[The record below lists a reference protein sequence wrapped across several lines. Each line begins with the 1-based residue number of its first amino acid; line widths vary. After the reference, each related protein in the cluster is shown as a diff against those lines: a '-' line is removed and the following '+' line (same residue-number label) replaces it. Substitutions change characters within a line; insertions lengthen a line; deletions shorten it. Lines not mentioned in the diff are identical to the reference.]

1 MRDPSVRADGRA
13 DDALRPVTLEPD
25 YLRFAEGSL
34 LIAFGQTKVICAATV
49 EDRVPPFLKGQ
60 GVGWVTAEYSLLPRS
75 TSERTPREAAQGRI
89 GGRTH
94 EIQRLIGRSL
104 RSVVDTKALGE
115 RTVTIDCDVIQADG
129 GTRTA
134 AITGAFVALCLALV
148 RLRQENKL
156 RGWPVFDWLAAVSVG
171 LVGGRAVLD
180 LSYVEDSQAQVDMNV
195 VMTGEG
201 KFVELQGT
209 AEGLPFSRQ
218 ELDRLLA
225 LGRTG
230 VETLIA
236 TQRETL
242 SRFDV
247 PVFGRKPSATVAAA
261 KATTR

>member
-1 MRDPSVRADGRA
+1 VRDLNARSDGRA
-13 DDALRPVTLEPD
+13 DDALRPVSLEPHF
-25 YLRFAEGSL
+25 LRFAEGSL
-34 LIAFGQTKVICAATV
+34 LIAFGETKVLCAATV

-75 TSERTPREAAQGRI
+75 TAERTPRESAQGRI

-115 RTVTIDCDVIQADG
+115 RTITIDCDVIQADG

-171 LVGGRAVLD
+171 LVGGRPVLD
-180 LSYVEDSQAQVDMNV
+180 LSYAEDSQAQVDMNV

-225 LGRTG
+225 LGRSG
-230 VETLIA
+230 IDVLIGI
-236 TQRETL
+236 QREVL

-247 PVFGRKPSATVAAA
+247 PAFGRKPAQAVAS
-261 KATTR
+261 KAPSS

>member
-1 MRDPSVRADGRA
+1 MHDPNARADGRA
-13 DDALRPVTLEPD
+13 NDALRPVTLQPD
-25 YLRFAEGSL
+25 FLRFAEGSL
-34 LIAFGQTKVICAATV
+34 LIAFGETKVLCAATV

-75 TSERTPREAAQGRI
+75 TAQRTPREASQGRI

-115 RTVTIDCDVIQADG
+115 RTITIDCDVIQADG

-134 AITGAFVALCLALV
+134 AITGAFVALCLSLV

-156 RGWPVFDWLAAVSVG
+156 RGWPVIDWLAAVSVG
-171 LVGGRAVLD
+171 LVGGRPVLD
-180 LSYVEDSQAQVDMNV
+180 LSYAEDSQAQVDMNV

-218 ELDRLLA
+218 ELDRLLGLA
-225 LGRTG
+225 RSGID
-230 VETLIA
+230 TLIA
-236 TQRETL
+236 LQRETL
-242 SRFDV
+242 SIVDV
-247 PVFGRKPSATVAAA
+247 PVFGRKPAASAAA
-261 KATTR
+261 LKGATP

>member
-1 MRDPSVRADGRA
+1 MRDLKARPDGRP
-13 DDALRPVTLEPD
+13 DDALRPVTLQPD
-25 YLRFAEGSL
+25 FLRYAEGSL
-34 LIAFGQTKVICAATV
+34 LIAFGETKVLCAATV

-75 TSERTPREAAQGRI
+75 TAERTPREATAGRI

-115 RTVTIDCDVIQADG
+115 RTITIDCDVIQADG

-134 AITGAFVALCLALV
+134 AITGAFVALCLSLV
-148 RLRQENKL
+148 RLRAENKL

-171 LVGGRAVLD
+171 IVGGRPVLD
-180 LSYVEDSQAQVDMNV
+180 LSYSEDSQAQVDMNV

-218 ELDRLLA
+218 ELDGLLGLA
-225 LGRTG
+225 RTG
-230 VETLIA
+230 IDALIEL
-236 TQRETL
+236 QRETL
-242 SRFDV
+242 ARFDV
-247 PVFGRKPSATVAAA
+247 PVFGRKPPASASAA
-261 KATTR
+261 KGATP